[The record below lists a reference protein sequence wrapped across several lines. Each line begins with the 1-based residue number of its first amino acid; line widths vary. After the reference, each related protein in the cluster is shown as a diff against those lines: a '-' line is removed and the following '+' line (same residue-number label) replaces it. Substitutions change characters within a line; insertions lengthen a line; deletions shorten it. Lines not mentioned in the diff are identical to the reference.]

1 MARLSFHHP
10 AWSLARDWPESIKT
24 LAQRLRCMR
33 KKHRAADCQLI
44 TPFAAGLGV
53 LSWKNWVAH
62 LHICHT
68 HVLSHT
74 CLRSDKPSSRSQ
86 EKCCTVSSADTQR
99 IFDFLV
105 KVGRERWDCLT
116 VRQCFSEGLCGILGI
131 SDLWLGLLQQI
142 VMGKRTHYLFNVM
155 GHSMLVLAEV
165 SSGWMALFGSW

>member
-86 EKCCTVSSADTQR
+86 EKCCTVSSADTQ
-99 IFDFLV
+99 
-105 KVGRERWDCLT
+105 KN
-116 VRQCFSEGLCGILGI
+116 
-131 SDLWLGLLQQI
+131 LWLLGQSREGE
-142 VMGKRTHYLFNVM
+142 VGLFNCKTVFLRRTLWYLRDLRFVVRASTTDCD
-155 GHSMLVLAEV
+155 GKKNTLSFQRNGPLNV
-165 SSGWMALFGSW
+165 SACRGK